1 MMILMQVE
9 LKLILI
15 KCIFF
20 QEYIQK
26 ITTLK
31 LMEETFTID
40 QLMVQLNNIMKLERL
55 QQEKEMIAQ
64 QVVCL
69 IIPILTRIINQWLLF
84 LVNKKH

>member
-1 MMILMQVE
+1 
-9 LKLILI
+9 
-15 KCIFF
+15 
-20 QEYIQK
+20 
-26 ITTLK
+26 
-31 LMEETFTID
+31 MEETFTID

>member
-1 MMILMQVE
+1 
-9 LKLILI
+9 
-15 KCIFF
+15 
-20 QEYIQK
+20 
-26 ITTLK
+26 
-31 LMEETFTID
+31 MEETFTID

-55 QQEKEMIAQ
+55 QREKEIIAQ

>member
-1 MMILMQVE
+1 
-9 LKLILI
+9 
-15 KCIFF
+15 
-20 QEYIQK
+20 
-26 ITTLK
+26 
-31 LMEETFTID
+31 MEETFTID
-40 QLMVQLNNIMKLERL
+40 QLMFQLNNIMKLERL

>member
-1 MMILMQVE
+1 
-9 LKLILI
+9 
-15 KCIFF
+15 
-20 QEYIQK
+20 
-26 ITTLK
+26 
-31 LMEETFTID
+31 MEETFTID

-55 QQEKEMIAQ
+55 QQETEMIAQ